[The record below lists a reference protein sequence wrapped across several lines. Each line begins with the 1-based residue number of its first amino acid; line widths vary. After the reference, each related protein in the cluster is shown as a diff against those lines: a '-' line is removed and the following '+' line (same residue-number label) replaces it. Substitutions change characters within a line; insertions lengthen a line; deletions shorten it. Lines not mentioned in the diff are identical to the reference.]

1 MSRRFKYYL
10 ILTMGVCLSLGCHA
24 AFAAAE
30 LYTLLGRSSIG
41 HMELQLD
48 KTQWQWVRNK
58 RELILGTSAPD
69 YPPFD
74 MTLTGR
80 DYEGFTADY
89 ANIISRALDL
99 PVKVLRFES
108 RQAAIAALGTG
119 QIDLLGSANGFE
131 AKDRNIKLSTPYAVD
146 QPVLVTRT
154 GETRALTDGLAEM
167 RLSMVYHYLPPE
179 EIQKLYPNAALKT
192 YPSFQSAINA
202 VAFNQAD
209 VFLGDTISTQY
220 MINKGYLNNIQMAN
234 FGRHEPDG
242 FSFAVAGENNQLL
255 DIINRTLKAIPVEER
270 IAISRRWGASD
281 LMLTDQKLQLTHREE
296 RWIEQHPNVRV
307 VINESYAPLT
317 FFDASGNFR
326 GITADLLE
334 LVRLRTGLRF
344 EITRAPTMADMMN
357 QVSQGQADLISALI
371 PSEEREDQFSFSR
384 PYLDNSFVLVTRKW
398 PENSINLEQLSGKR
412 IAITLGSPI
421 LPFLRREFPTVVP
434 IEVDN
439 PFQTL
444 EMLAQGRVEAAITSL
459 VSANYFLNSGI
470 FENRL
475 QITTTVGEKPA
486 LIAMATS
493 RKATELISI
502 LDKALSSIAPQELAA
517 INNRWRS
524 FTPSGGN
531 WQEYQRQIYQI
542 VLGAGLLLLGSLA
555 WNAYMR
561 RQIKQREQAE
571 RALSDQFE
579 FMRALVNG
587 SPHPIYVRDR
597 EGLLRMCNDS
607 YLKAFDAQREDVL
620 DKSVTE
626 GVLSNVFEAKEF
638 ASDYQLVMATNNPMI
653 LDRTLQ
659 IGERQLT
666 IYHWILPFRDS
677 LGEVKGIIGGWIDI
691 SERRQLIEDL
701 RSAKDQADNAN
712 RAKSTFLATMSHE
725 IRTPMNA
732 VIGMLELALKRADQ
746 GHMDRPA
753 VEVAYSSAKDL
764 LELIGDILDIARIES
779 GRLTLSPERAN
790 LRQLVESVVRV
801 FDGLARQKSLSL
813 LLDLDSGINTDV
825 LIDPLRFKQIL
836 SNLISNAI
844 KFTEKGQVRITLQA
858 ETGTDPRQ
866 LQLHVSIQ
874 DTGIGISEKD
884 LQRLFE
890 PFAQADDNGQQA
902 RTGAGLGLVICRS
915 LCEMMGGTLDL
926 SSEQGK
932 GTQVHMTFN
941 LTTLEPLATLTEQ
954 SEPPVMANATLNI
967 LVVDDHP
974 ANSLLLCQQLEFLGH
989 RCAVAEQG
997 KQGLQLWLDGY
1008 FDVVVTDCN
1017 MPIMNGYDLTRAI
1030 RSQEQ
1035 KTGQQRCAIWGFTA
1049 NAQPEETQRCREA
1062 GMDDCLFKPI
1072 SLTSLSERL
1081 GSVHPRGDALIEDE
1095 QISPVKPQPAFD
1107 MASISA
1113 LTGERPEMIRRLLE
1127 QLLRS
1132 NEEDRQQ
1139 LTALLAAEDQYE
1151 LCQLAHRIKGA
1162 ARIIRA
1168 NRVIET
1174 CEALEDSCQKT
1185 TSEQVIKDRQQD
1197 MEVAMLDLE
1206 QALRD
1211 ALNRAV

>member
-1 MSRRFKYYL
+1 MSKRFNYYL
-10 ILTMGVCLSLGCHA
+10 ILTTSICFGLGWQTA
-24 AFAAAE
+24 VVAAE

-48 KTQWQWVRNK
+48 KAQWQWIRDK
-58 RELILGTSAPD
+58 RELVLGTSAPD

-74 MTLTGR
+74 MTLNGR
-80 DYEGFTADY
+80 DYEGLTADY
-89 ANIISRALDL
+89 ASIISRALDL
-99 PVKVLRFES
+99 PVRVLRFES
-108 RQAAIAALGTG
+108 RQTAIAALATG

-131 AKDRNIKLSTPYAVD
+131 ATDRNIKLSTPYAVD
-146 QPVLVTRT
+146 QPVLVTRI
-154 GETRALTDGLAEM
+154 GETRALSDGLAEM
-167 RLSMVYHYLPPE
+167 RLSMMYHYLPPE
-179 EIQKLYPNAALKT
+179 EVQKLYPKTAVKT

-234 FGRHEPDG
+234 FSRHEPDG
-242 FSFAVAGENNQLL
+242 FSFAVGGENSQLL
-255 DIINRTLKAIPVEER
+255 DILNATLKAIPVEER

-281 LMLTDQKLQLTHREE
+281 LMLTDQKLQLTQREE
-296 RWIEQHPNVRV
+296 RWIQQHPTVRV

-344 EITRAPTMADMMN
+344 EINRAPSMADVMS
-357 QVSQGQADLISALI
+357 QVSQGQADLIGALI
-371 PSEEREDQFSFSR
+371 SSEEREDQFSFSR

-398 PENSINLEQLSGKR
+398 PENSINLDQLSGKR
-412 IAITLGSPI
+412 VAIPLGSPVMA
-421 LPFLRREFPTVVP
+421 FLRREFPAVVP

-459 VSANYFLNSGI
+459 VSANYFLASGI

-475 QITTTVGEKPA
+475 QITTTVGDKPA

-493 RKATELISI
+493 RKATELNSI

-524 FTPSGGN
+524 FTPAGGN
-531 WQEYQRQIYQI
+531 WQDYQRQIYQI

-561 RQIKQREQAE
+561 RQIKKREQAE
-571 RALSDQFE
+571 RALNDQFE

-607 YLKAFDAQREDVL
+607 YLKAFDARREDIL
-620 DKSVTE
+620 EKSVTE
-626 GVLSNVFEAKEF
+626 GVLSNVFEAREF
-638 ASDYQLVMATNNPMI
+638 ASDYQQVMASNSPKI

-701 RSAKDQADNAN
+701 RAAKDQADNAN

-746 GHMDRPA
+746 GHLDRPA

-764 LELIGDILDIARIES
+764 LELIGDILDVARIES

-825 LIDPLRFKQIL
+825 LVDPLRFKQIL

-844 KFTEKGQVRITLQA
+844 KFTEKGQIKIILQTES
-858 ETGTDPRQ
+858 ETDSRQ
-866 LQLHVSIQ
+866 LQLHVRIQ
-874 DTGIGISEKD
+874 DTGIGISKED

-915 LCEMMGGTLDL
+915 LCEMMGGTLEL
-926 SSEQGK
+926 SSEQGQ
-932 GTQVHMTFN
+932 GTQVNMTFS
-941 LTTLEPLATLTEQ
+941 LTTLEPLAISAEHPASAAQ
-954 SEPPVMANATLNI
+954 ANAALNI

-989 RCAVAEQG
+989 RCAVAEHG
-997 KQGLQLWLDGY
+997 AQGLELWLAGH

-1030 RSQEQ
+1030 RNQEQ
-1035 KTGQQRCAIWGFTA
+1035 ASRQAPCTVLGFTA
-1049 NAQPEETQRCREA
+1049 NAQPEEKQRCREA

-1072 SLTSLSERL
+1072 SLNSLNERL
-1081 GSVHPRGDALIEDE
+1081 SNIHPRDE
-1095 QISPVKPQPAFD
+1095 TVPDTEQTSSAELQPAFN
-1107 MASISA
+1107 MGSISA

-1127 QLLRS
+1127 QLLHS
-1132 NEEDRQQ
+1132 SEEDRME
-1139 LTALLAAEDQYE
+1139 LAVLLPAKDQHE
-1151 LCQLAHRIKGA
+1151 LCLLAHRIKGA

-1168 NRVIET
+1168 TQVIET
-1174 CEALEDSCQKT
+1174 CEALEDACMET
-1185 TSEQVIKDRQQD
+1185 TTESVIQERQRAI
-1197 MEVAMLDLE
+1197 EVAMLDLE
-1206 QALRD
+1206 QALREQ
-1211 ALNRAV
+1211 LNRAA

>member
-1 MSRRFKYYL
+1 MSKRFKYCL
-10 ILTMGVCLSLGCHA
+10 ILAISICLNLGLQTA
-24 AFAAAE
+24 VAAAE
-30 LYTLLGRSSIG
+30 LFTLLGRSSTG

-48 KTQWQWVRNK
+48 KAQWQWIRTK
-58 RELILGTSAPD
+58 RELVLGTSAPD

-74 MTLTGR
+74 LTLTGR

-89 ANIISRALDL
+89 ASIISRALDL

-131 AKDRNIKLSTPYAVD
+131 ATDQKIRLSAPYAVD
-146 QPVLVTRT
+146 QPVLVTRI
-154 GETRALTDGLAEM
+154 GETRSLTDGLSEM
-167 RLSMVYHYLPPE
+167 RLSMVYHYLPPT

-220 MINKGYLNNIQMAN
+220 MISKGYLNNIQMAN
-234 FGRHEPDG
+234 FGKHEPDG
-242 FSFAVAGENNQLL
+242 FSFAVDGKNDQLL
-255 DIINRTLKAIPVEER
+255 DILNSTLKAIPIEER
-270 IAISRRWGASD
+270 IAISKRWGASD

-296 RWIEQHPNVRV
+296 RWIEQHPSVRV

-344 EITRAPTMADMMN
+344 EITRAASMADMMDR
-357 QVSQGQADLISALI
+357 VRQGQADLIAALI
-371 PSEEREDQFSFSR
+371 PSEEREDQFSFTR
-384 PYLDNSFVLVTRKW
+384 PYIDNSFVLITRRW
-398 PENSINLEQLSGKR
+398 PENSIRLDQLSGKR
-412 IAITLGSPI
+412 VAVTLGSPL
-421 LPFLRREFPTVVP
+421 LPFLRREFPAVVP

-444 EMLAQGRVEAAITSL
+444 EMLAQGRVEGAITSL
-459 VSANYFLNSGI
+459 VSANYFLTSGV
-470 FENRL
+470 FEDRL
-475 QITTTVGEKPA
+475 QITTTVGDEPA
-486 LIAMATS
+486 LISMATS
-493 RKATELISI
+493 RKATELSSI

-524 FTPSGGN
+524 FTPAGGN
-531 WQEYQRQIYQI
+531 WQDYQRQIYQI

-579 FMRALVNG
+579 FMRALVDG
-587 SPHPIYVRDR
+587 TPHPIYVRDR

-607 YLKAFDAQREDVL
+607 YLKAFNVQREDIIN
-620 DKSVTE
+620 KSVTE
-626 GVLSNVFEAKEF
+626 GVLSNVFEAKEY
-638 ASDYQLVMATNNPMI
+638 ANDYQQVMADNSPMI

-659 IGERQLT
+659 IDDRQLT

-677 LGEVKGIIGGWIDI
+677 LGEVKGIIGGWIDV
-691 SERRQLIEDL
+691 SERRQLFEEL
-701 RSAKDQADNAN
+701 QAAKDQADNAN

-746 GHMDRPA
+746 GHLDRPA

-836 SNLISNAI
+836 SNLTSNAI
-844 KFTEKGQVRITLQA
+844 KFTQQGQVKITLQT
-858 ETGTDPRQ
+858 ETATDPRS
-866 LQLHVSIQ
+866 LLLHMIIQ
-874 DTGIGISEKD
+874 DTGVGISEKD
-884 LQRLFE
+884 QQRLFE
-890 PFAQADDNGQQA
+890 PFAQADNNGQQA

-915 LCEMMGGTLDL
+915 LCEMMGGTLEL
-926 SSEQGK
+926 SSKPDQ
-932 GTQVHMTFN
+932 GTQVHMRFE
-941 LTTLEPLATLTEQ
+941 LTTLEPLAASVVQRENLV
-954 SEPPVMANATLNI
+954 PANTALNI

-997 KQGLQLWLDGY
+997 VQGLKLWREGH
-1008 FDVVVTDCN
+1008 FDLVITDCN
-1017 MPIMNGYDLTRAI
+1017 MPIMNGYDLTRTI
-1030 RSQEQ
+1030 RDHEQ
-1035 KTGQQRCAIWGFTA
+1035 TEHRERCTVWGFTA
-1049 NAQPEETQRCREA
+1049 NAQPEEKQRCQDV

-1081 GSVHPRGDALIEDE
+1081 SSVHPGSEPTRTVHSL
-1095 QISPVKPQPAFD
+1095 PPKPQQAFN
-1107 MASISA
+1107 MGSVSA
-1113 LTGERPEMIRRLLE
+1113 LTGGRAEMTRRLLE
-1127 QLLRS
+1127 QLLTS
-1132 NEEDRQQ
+1132 SEEDRHE
-1139 LTALLAAEDQYE
+1139 LAALMPASGEQE
-1151 LCQLAHRIKGA
+1151 LHRLAHKIKGA

-1168 NRVIET
+1168 TRVIET
-1174 CEALEDSCQKT
+1174 CEALENRGLENT
-1185 TSEQVIKDRQQD
+1185 TEDEVKHHQQAI
-1197 MEVAMLDLE
+1197 EAAMLDLE
-1206 QALRD
+1206 LALRE
-1211 ALNRAV
+1211 ALNRAA